1 MLRPSRKTTARRR
14 RTWRRDRAGKQKNL
28 IRAFDRVLRRQGVQ
42 GLGVNAVLKEAGVG
56 KNLLYR
62 YFGDLAGLARAW
74 GRTTELLPGESEITG
89 VDTRAYAR
97 LSTPEQISHSYRE
110 YAAAL
115 RRHPR
120 TLEILANELV
130 HPNVLTAALE
140 EVRGGLGNAL
150 QKHFTRPKEYER
162 SDTLAIMAI
171 MLAAMTYLALRSRT
185 SPKYLWMRL
194 DTARGWREVDAMC
207 DLIIR
212 RVLGKAERRTPG
224 KGERVRQ
231 RAPGKNGRARQG
243 APRKTEQPPWR
254 VRRPP

>member
-1 MLRPSRKTTARRR
+1 MPRPSRNTTARRR

-28 IRAFDRVLRRQGVQ
+28 IRAFDRVLHREGVQ
-42 GLGVNAVLKEAGVG
+42 GLGVNAVIKEAGVG

-62 YFGDLAGLARAW
+62 YFGDLTGLARAW
-74 GRTTELLPGESEITG
+74 GRTTELLPRESEITG
-89 VDTRAYAR
+89 AGTRAYAR
-97 LSTPEQISHSYRE
+97 LSTPEQISRSYRE

-115 RRHPR
+115 RRRPR

-140 EVRGGLGNAL
+140 DVRGGLGKAL
-150 QKHFTRPKEYER
+150 EKHFTRPREYAR
-162 SDTLAIMAI
+162 SDTRAIMAI

-194 DTARGWREVDAMC
+194 DTARGWREADAMI

-212 RVLGKAERRTPG
+212 RVLGQPG
-224 KGERVRQ
+224 Q
-231 RAPGKNGRARQG
+231 R
-243 APRKTEQPPWR
+243 APRKTER
-254 VRRPP
+254 AGRRKRRSA